1 MQESFNYLS
10 VLLAVV
16 LGLAITQV
24 LLGFRGLILTRAKV
38 KLYYP
43 TLIWAGLMLL
53 WAIQAWWANF
63 SMRTQA
69 NWTFGALLVII
80 LEAISVYMAAAL
92 VLPDSTGGSIIDLR
106 DQYFAHK
113 SWFFGALLA
122 FLVFSV
128 AKDLALHGH
137 LPDRMNLAFHV
148 FGGLMVTVAAI
159 TRREWFHKLLAPAF
173 ALVVLLYISLLFA
186 RLR

>member
-1 MQESFNYLS
+1 
-10 VLLAVV
+10 
-16 LGLAITQV
+16 
-24 LLGFRGLILTRAKV
+24 
-38 KLYYP
+38 
-43 TLIWAGLMLL
+43 
-53 WAIQAWWANF
+53 
-63 SMRTQA
+63 
-69 NWTFGALLVII
+69 
-80 LEAISVYMAAAL
+80 MAAAL
-92 VLPDSTGGSIIDLR
+92 VLPDIAGDAPIDLR
-106 DQYFAHK
+106 DHYFAHK

-137 LPDRMNLAFHV
+137 LPDRMDLAFHV

>member
-1 MQESFNYLS
+1 LLVRFGVAFAAYRLS
-10 VLLAVV
+10 LLRRLAAVRFSINS
-16 LGLAITQV
+16 AP
-24 LLGFRGLILTRAKV
+24 R
-38 KLYYP
+38 

-53 WAIQAWWANF
+53 SAIQAWWANF

-148 FGGLMVTVAAI
+148 FGGLMVTAAAI

-173 ALVVLLYISLLFA
+173 ALAVLLYISLLFA

>member
-1 MQESFNYLS
+1 MQESFYYLS

-24 LLGFRGLILTRAKV
+24 LLGLRGLILTRAKV
-38 KLYYP
+38 KLYFP
-43 TLIWAGLMLL
+43 TLIWAGLTLL
-53 WAIQAWWANF
+53 IAIQGWWASF

-80 LEAISVYMAAAL
+80 LQAIGVYMAAAL
-92 VLPDSTGGSIIDLR
+92 VLPDIAGDAIIDLR
-106 DQYFAHK
+106 DHYFAHK

-122 FLVFSV
+122 SLVFSA

-137 LPDRMNLAFHV
+137 LPGRMNLAFHV
-148 FGGLMVTVAAI
+148 FHGLMVTVAAI
-159 TRREWFHKLLAPAF
+159 TRREWFHKLLAPAA
-173 ALVVLLYISLLFA
+173 ALVILLYISLLFA
-186 RLR
+186 RL